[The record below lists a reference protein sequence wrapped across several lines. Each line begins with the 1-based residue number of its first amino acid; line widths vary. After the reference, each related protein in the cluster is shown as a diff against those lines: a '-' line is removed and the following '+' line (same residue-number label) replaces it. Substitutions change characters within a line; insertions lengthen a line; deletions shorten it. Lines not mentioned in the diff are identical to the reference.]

1 MVSPMGQDVG
11 PPLERLRISVHSRE
25 PTDIERAYYR
35 ELIDALIARRETL
48 GMTQEHLD
56 HRLGVSQGQI
66 AKWECFLRLP
76 GAFMMTCWA
85 SALELDLIAVHRP
98 PHAEGSKP

>member
-1 MVSPMGQDVG
+1 MGIATE

-25 PTDIERAYYR
+25 PTELERNYYR
-35 ELIDALIARRETL
+35 ALINTLIARRMAL
-48 GMTQEHLD
+48 GITQEQLD

-76 GAFMMTCWA
+76 GAFMMTCWTT
-85 SALELDLIAVHRP
+85 ALELELVAIP
-98 PHAEGSKP
+98 KSSLTK